1 MRDLKSN
8 IKPVQSLVPIS
19 RIAAGN
25 GTGVDTLGFNSAT
38 VVFSAG
44 ALGGTATPTFTFE
57 VQESTDNTTFTAV
70 ADADLRGTE
79 PVIVAANASTVSQV
93 GYIGGKRYIRA
104 ILKTVAGTS
113 PTLDCA
119 ATVILG
125 HPSVAP
131 TV

>member
-8 IKPVQSLVPIS
+8 IKIVQSLVPIS
-19 RIAAGN
+19 RTAAAN
-25 GTGVDTLGFNSAT
+25 GVGVDITGFNSVLVSFT
-38 VVFSAG
+38 GG
-44 ALGGTATPTFTFE
+44 AIGGTATPTFTFE
-57 VQESTDNTTFTAV
+57 VQESADNTTFTAV
-70 ADADLRGTE
+70 ADADLRGAE
-79 PVIVAANASTVSQV
+79 PVVIAAGANATVS
-93 GYIGGKRYIRA
+93 YIGYKRYVRA

-125 HPSVAP
+125 RPTSAP